1 MAKDKTIQKIHILP
15 VLPLRGLPVFPDM
28 IIHFD
33 VGRDKSIAAIDKC
46 MVENQLVFLLPQCDP
61 EVEYPQPDDL
71 FDVGTVAIVKQVL
84 RLSQNDMRVLVEGV
98 SRGEVL
104 EFVSTEPHIE
114 CSVLESRVSGP
125 MTEQESVTADAYVKQ
140 IKSLCLDL
148 FGISGKIK
156 RESMNLF
163 MDEEDPEHFCDVVS
177 AMIPSSA
184 DDKMDL
190 LCELD
195 LIKRLRMLS
204 DIISKE
210 IANSRISNEIDKEVK
225 HRIDKGQK
233 EYYLREQ
240 LKVIHEELGDAD
252 STDEEIAEFLTKLEV
267 KNAPECVI
275 EKAQK
280 ELSKLGKMQS
290 NNPEAAV
297 IRDYITWLTDIPW
310 TEKAVENDDLSK
322 AKEILENDH
331 YGLQKVKERI
341 LEFIAVR
348 KLSGG
353 KKSPILCLVGP
364 PGVGKTSVAKSI
376 ANALGREYVRLALGG
391 VRDEAEIRGH
401 RKTYI
406 GAMPGRIINALK
418 QAKTSNPLILL
429 DEIDKLSSDYKGD
442 PCAALLEVLDSEQNH
457 TFRDHYIE
465 LEYDLSDVLFV
476 TTANTLDTI
485 DGPLLDRM
493 EVIELSGYTD
503 TEKERIA
510 LNYIIP
516 KQLKL
521 HNIKKSMLK
530 FADGAI
536 VSIINGYTKESGVRS
551 LERHIE
557 KIMRKATTMIM
568 VDGKKSVTVSAKNI
582 EKFLGKKI
590 FTEPVAN
597 SNHQV
602 GVSTGLAW
610 TQYGGDVLFVE
621 SCIMDGNGTV
631 ELTGQLGDIM
641 KESAKTAISY
651 IRANG
656 KEYGIKSDFNKTSDI
671 HIHVPEGA
679 VPKDGPSA
687 GITITTSLV
696 SSLTGKPVRN
706 DIAMTGEITVTGKIL
721 PIGGLKEKCLA
732 AYRAGITNVIIPKDN
747 QRDIDDVP
755 KEVREKINFVIADGM
770 KTVLDNALYKD

>member
-1 MAKDKTIQKIHILP
+1 MAKDKTTQKIHILP

-84 RLSQNDMRVLVEGV
+84 RLSENDMRVLVEGV

-114 CSVLESRVSGP
+114 CSVLESRLSGP

-140 IKSLCLDL
+140 IKSLCVDL
-148 FGISGKIK
+148 FGTSGKIT

-195 LIKRLRMLS
+195 LIKRLKMLS

-210 IANSRISNEIDKEVK
+210 IANSRISNEIDKKVK

-252 STDEEIAEFLTKLEV
+252 STDEEIAEFLTKLEA
-267 KNAPECVI
+267 KNAPEYVI

-280 ELSKLGKMQS
+280 ELSKLSKMQS

-297 IRDYITWLTDIPW
+297 IRDYVTWLTDVPW

-476 TTANTLDTI
+476 TTANTVDTI
-485 DGPLLDRM
+485 EGPLLDRM

-503 TEKERIA
+503 TEKEQIA

-530 FADGAI
+530 FADGVI
-536 VSIINGYTKESGVRS
+536 ISIINGYTKESGVRS

-557 KIMRKATTMIM
+557 KIMRKAATMVM

-590 FTEPVAN
+590 FAEPVIN
-597 SNHQV
+597 SKHQV

-621 SCIMDGNGTV
+621 SCIMDGNGAV
-631 ELTGQLGDIM
+631 ELTGQLGDVM

-732 AYRAGITNVIIPKDN
+732 AYRAGITKVIIPKDN

-755 KEVREKINFVIADGM
+755 KEVRDKINFVIADGM

>member
-1 MAKDKTIQKIHILP
+1 MSNDKITKKIQTLP

-61 EVEYPQPDDL
+61 DVEFPKPDDL
-71 FDVGTVAIVKQVL
+71 FDIGTVARVKQVL
-84 RLSQNDMRVLVEGV
+84 RISENDLRVLVEGV

-114 CSVLESRVSGP
+114 CSVLETCLQGP
-125 MTEQESVTADAYVKQ
+125 MSEEDKLTADAYVKQ
-140 IKSLCLDL
+140 IKSMCVEL
-148 FGISGKIK
+148 FGVSGKISK
-156 RESMNLF
+156 DTMNMF
-163 MDEEDPEHFCDVVS
+163 MDEQDAEHFCDIVS
-177 AMIPSSA
+177 ATLPFSNE
-184 DDKMDL
+184 DKLDL
-190 LCELD
+190 LCELN
-195 LIKRLRMLS
+195 LISRLKMLINVIGDEIS
-204 DIISKE
+204 DCK
-210 IANSRISNEIDKEVK
+210 IDNDIERKVK
-225 HRIDKGQK
+225 IRIDKGQK

-240 LKVIHEELGDAD
+240 IKVIQEELGETD
-252 STDEEIAEFLTKLEV
+252 SVEDEISEFLTKLQNKSV
-267 KNAPECVI
+267 PKYVY
-275 EKAQK
+275 EKTEK
-280 ELSKLGKMQS
+280 ELKKLRKMQS
-290 NNPEAAV
+290 NNPEASV
-297 IRDYITWLTDIPW
+297 VRDYVTWLCDLPWSEKSIENTD
-310 TEKAVENDDLSK
+310 LLL
-322 AKEILENDH
+322 AKQILEQDH
-331 YGLQKVKERI
+331 YGLEKVKERI
-341 LEFIAVR
+341 LEFMSVR

-353 KKSPILCLVGP
+353 KKSPVLCFVGP
-364 PGVGKTSVAKSI
+364 PGVGKTSVAKSV
-376 ANALGREYVRLALGG
+376 AKALGREYVRMALGG

-429 DEIDKLSSDYKGD
+429 DEIDKLSADYKGD

-465 LEYDLSDVLFV
+465 IEYDLSDVLFV
-476 TTANTLDTI
+476 TTANSLDTI
-485 DGPLLDRM
+485 DAPLLDRM
-493 EVIELSGYTD
+493 EVIEISGYTD
-503 TEKERIA
+503 TEKEKIA

-516 KQLKL
+516 KQLKI

-530 FADGAI
+530 FSQGVI
-536 VSIINGYTKESGVRS
+536 ISIINSYTRESGVRS

-557 KIMRKATTMIM
+557 KIMRKVATMIM
-568 VDGKKSVTVSAKNI
+568 VDGKKSVTVSNRNL

-590 FTEPVAN
+590 FTEPVSN
-597 SNHQV
+597 SNNQV

-621 SCIMDGNGTV
+621 SCIMNGNGTV
-631 ELTGQLGDIM
+631 ELTGQLGDVM

-651 IRANG
+651 IRSNSDL
-656 KEYGIKSDFNKTSDI
+656 YGIKSDFSKTSDI

-687 GITITTSLV
+687 GITITTSLI
-696 SSLTGKPVRN
+696 SALTGKPVRK

-732 AYRAGITNVIIPKDN
+732 AYRAGISKVIIPKDN
-747 QRDIDDVP
+747 KKDIEDIP
-755 KEVREKINFVIADGM
+755 MEVRDKIEFVIADGM
-770 KTVLDNALYKD
+770 KTVLDNALI

>member
-1 MAKDKTIQKIHILP
+1 MAKDKATQNIQIMP

-46 MVENQLVFLLPQCDP
+46 MVENQLIFLLPQCDP
-61 EVEYPQPDDL
+61 NVDHPQPDDL
-71 FDVGTVAIVKQVL
+71 FNVGTIAKVKQVL
-84 RLSQNDMRVLVEGV
+84 RLSDTDMRILVEGV
-98 SRGEVL
+98 SRGEVI
-104 EFVSTEPHIE
+104 EFTSTEPHIE
-114 CSVLESRVSGP
+114 CSVIENRLSVP
-125 MTEQESVTADAYVKQ
+125 MSVEQSVTADAYVKQ
-140 IKSLCLDL
+140 IKSLCVEL
-148 FGISGKIK
+148 FEISGKISK
-156 RESMNLF
+156 ESMNLF
-163 MDEEDPEHFCDVVS
+163 MDEEDPEHFSDAVCAV
-177 AMIPSSA
+177 IPSSV

-195 LIKRLRMLS
+195 LINRLRMLVE
-204 DIISKE
+204 IISKE
-210 IANSRISNEIDKEVK
+210 IVNSRIDREIGKKVK
-225 HRIDKGQK
+225 YRIDQNQK

-240 LKVIHEELGDAD
+240 IKIIREELGD
-252 STDEEIAEFLTKLEV
+252 SEGIDEEIAEFMSKL
-267 KNAPECVI
+267 KNINAPEYVM
-275 EKAQK
+275 EKAK
-280 ELSKLGKMQS
+280 RELSKLSKMQN
-290 NNPEAAV
+290 NNPESTV
-297 IRDYITWLTDIPW
+297 IRDYVTWLTEIPW
-310 TEKAVENDDLSK
+310 SKKSTENDDLTK
-322 AKEILENDH
+322 AKQILENDH
-331 YGLQKVKERI
+331 YGLEKVKQRI

-364 PGVGKTSVAKSI
+364 PGVGKTSIAKSI

-406 GAMPGRIINALK
+406 GAMPGRIITALK

-485 DGPLLDRM
+485 DAPLLDRM

-503 TEKERIA
+503 VEKEQIA
-510 LNYIIP
+510 VNYIIP
-516 KQLKL
+516 KQLKM

-530 FADGAI
+530 FSDGAI
-536 VSIINGYTKESGVRS
+536 LSVINEYTRESGVRS
-551 LERHIE
+551 LERQIE
-557 KIMRKATTMIM
+557 KIMRKAATMIM
-568 VDGKKSVTVSAKNI
+568 VDGKKSVTVSCKNI

-590 FTEPVAN
+590 FTEPT
-597 SNHQV
+597 SNNKHQV

-621 SCIMDGNGTV
+621 SCIMEGNGAV
-631 ELTGQLGDIM
+631 ELTGQLGDVM

-651 IRANG
+651 IRANSD
-656 KEYGIKSDFNKTSDI
+656 EYGIKSDFSKTSDI

-687 GITITTSLV
+687 GITITTSLI

-732 AYRAGITNVIIPKDN
+732 AYRAGITKVIIPKDN
-747 QRDIDDVP
+747 KRDIDDVP
-755 KEVREKINFVIADGM
+755 KEVREKMDFVIADGM